1 MADVLCLPV
10 IAAAVLVWYLA
21 CALCQLR
28 SESTPTPTFVWREA
42 SQTTWSDW
50 IELEGVSP
58 SADYATVLA
67 AVRGEAHAA
76 AAAVQFAS
84 VVRPPD
90 APDFTLRVL
99 FTSAVREPSH
109 DRTLTTTR

>member
-10 IAAAVLVWYLA
+10 IAAAVLLWYLA

-28 SESTPTPTFVWREA
+28 SEAAHTPIFVWREA
-42 SQTTWSDW
+42 SETTWSDW

-58 SADYATVLA
+58 SADYATVLT
-67 AVRGEAHAA
+67 AVRGEAHAYA
-76 AAAVQFAS
+76 VAVQFAS

-109 DRTLTTTR
+109 DRTLAITR